1 MKSIDFLPDIYRQ
14 RDALRRARLWWGA
27 VGLMFG
33 GAIGASA
40 TAQLWLRHGLEREL
54 RELAPQYAAA
64 QAQVQELTSL
74 QTQILRAGHEAN
86 LYTYLDHPGPRTQ
99 LLAEV
104 VRPLPDCMRLTQMHV
119 GEEEQARQTTA
130 AGPRTTRPDEQTPQA
145 SHPELDLLRL
155 QDELDRRQA
164 TVELDGHTGD
174 VSRLH
179 AYVAEVNRSPIIAQ
193 AHIKSLEAA
202 AGNQSGRTRFTL
214 RLIVRPGHCQASE
227 AAGAPAPA
235 SFATGAAPPAPL
247 LPGGGG

>member
-1 MKSIDFLPDIYRQ
+1 MKSIDFLPEIYRQ
-14 RDALRRARLWWGA
+14 REALRRARLWWGA
-27 VGLMFG
+27 VVVIFG

-40 TAQLWLRHGLEREL
+40 TAQLWLRHSLEREL

-64 QAQVQELTSL
+64 QAQVQELTAL
-74 QTQILRAGHEAN
+74 QTQITRAGHEAN
-86 LYTYLDHPGPRTQ
+86 LYTYLDHPWPRTQ

-119 GEEEQARQTTA
+119 GEEEQARQAAA
-130 AGPRTTRPDEQTPQA
+130 AGPRSTRPDDQA
-145 SHPELDLLRL
+145 AASSQPELDLLRL

-164 TVELDGHTGD
+164 TVELDGHTAD

-202 AGNQSGRTRFTL
+202 AGNQASKTRFTL

-227 AAGAPAPA
+227 AAGATTTA
-235 SFATGAAPPAPL
+235 GAAPQAPL
-247 LPGGGG
+247 LQGGGG